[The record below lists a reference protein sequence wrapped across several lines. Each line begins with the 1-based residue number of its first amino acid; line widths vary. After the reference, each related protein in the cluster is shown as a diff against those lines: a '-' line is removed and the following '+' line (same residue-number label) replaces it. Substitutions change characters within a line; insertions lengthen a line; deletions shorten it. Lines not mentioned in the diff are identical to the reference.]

1 MAQRFRVSLVVF
13 TVGEPMLFY
22 DEVVTALKQIGLAG
36 DIKSRIVTNAFWA
49 TDRLVWVSRLTVLKE
64 AGLTELNY

>member
-1 MAQRFRVSLVVF
+1 
-13 TVGEPMLFY
+13 MLFY

-49 TDRLVWVSRLTVLKE
+49 TDRLVGVSRLTVLKE
-64 AGLTELNY
+64 AGLTELNYSVDDFLYSFAFLDQ